1 MKAFRSIPRA
11 ACRSHW
17 RLVLP
22 GIPSEGTLLQI
33 PSSGSNLEFESW
45 PSGGCRSNCRKL
57 GPALIKA
64 ESLIQSPYLKRQP
77 MGPNQFRRLVSG
89 P

>member
-33 PSSGSNLEFESW
+33 PSSGSNLESESW
-45 PSGGCRSNCRKL
+45 PSGECRFIPGCFVR
-57 GPALIKA
+57 A
-64 ESLIQSPYLKRQP
+64 IQTITR
-77 MGPNQFRRLVSG
+77 MGMGSY
-89 P
+89 

>member
-11 ACRSHW
+11 ARRSHW

-33 PSSGSNLEFESW
+33 PSSGSNLGSESQS
-45 PSGGCRSNCRKL
+45 SGGCRLKSAWL
-57 GPALIKA
+57 APATDTR
-64 ESLIQSPYLKRQP
+64 LKKRSIVSHVEE
-77 MGPNQFRRLVSG
+77 RHRLVKVTKCVV
-89 P
+89 